1 MRNMTYYASRPRA
14 DYGSKED
21 VNFLT
26 CINKIFKSNSNVLA
40 EGHDFKYVPSIDM
53 YSKIDKIVSKVDKV
67 IVLHKNG
74 IIDLNQYY
82 EVSSALFNKIPVLA
96 ININGRITKKVEGFQ
111 KLHLSGF
118 NKKVVLKLV
127 DVLPN

>member
-1 MRNMTYYASRPRA
+1 MRNITYYASRPRA
-14 DYGSKED
+14 FYGSKED

-26 CINKIFKSNSNVLA
+26 CINKIFKSNSNILV
-40 EGHDFKYVPSIDM
+40 EGHDFKYVPSMDM
-53 YSKIDKIVSKVDKV
+53 FGKIEKIVSKVDKV
-67 IVLHKNG
+67 IVLHQNG

-82 EVSSALFNKIPVLA
+82 EISSALFNKVPVLA

-111 KLHLSGF
+111 KLHLSGIK
-118 NKKVVLKLV
+118 KKVVLKLV

>member
-26 CINKIFKSNSNVLA
+26 CINKIFKLNSNVLA

-111 KLHLSGF
+111 KLHLSGI
-118 NKKVVLKLV
+118 NKKVILKLV

>member
-26 CINKIFKSNSNVLA
+26 CINKIFKLNSNVLA

>member
-1 MRNMTYYASRPRA
+1 MRNITYYASRPRA
-14 DYGSKED
+14 FYGSRED

-26 CINKIFKSNSNVLA
+26 CINKIFNTNSNLLV

-53 YSKIDKIVSKVDKV
+53 FGKIEKIVSKVDKV
-67 IVLHKNG
+67 IVLHQNG

-82 EVSSALFNKIPVLA
+82 EISSALFNKVPVLA

-111 KLHLSGF
+111 KLHLSGI

>member
-26 CINKIFKSNSNVLA
+26 CINKIFKLNSNVLA

-118 NKKVVLKLV
+118 NKKVVLKLA

>member
-26 CINKIFKSNSNVLA
+26 CINRIFKLNSNVLA